1 MDLQTPRITRRLNL
15 HYEGPARSASQIL
28 YTPIKIT
35 QFEITE
41 SWLHPGKECLVFQS
55 VNLNRK
61 SGEIIKT
68 MVFSE
73 SYSLIKTIR
82 GTEAGLPHLTKIVRK
97 RDGYLYFAA
106 LNDKEKKCLITI

>member
-1 MDLQTPRITRRLNL
+1 MDLHTPRKAQRLHL

-55 VNLNRK
+55 VNLNHQN
-61 SGEIIKT
+61 GEIIKA

-97 RDGYLYFAA
+97 RDGQLYFTA
-106 LNDKEKKCLITI
+106 LNQQEKKILTTI

>member
-1 MDLQTPRITRRLNL
+1 MDLQTPRRTRRLNL
-15 HYEGPARSASQIL
+15 NYEGPARSASQIL

-55 VNLNRK
+55 VNLNHE

-82 GTEAGLPHLTKIVRK
+82 GTEDELPHLTKIVRK
-97 RDGYLYFAA
+97 RDGYLYFVA